1 MRLEKVKFLFT
12 TIFIIFLM
20 VACLMNG
27 FSQEETAPKSM
38 VRIVYFLPKN
48 SQAQP
53 NINVK
58 LDTWIKDVQQLY
70 ADGLKFHGFDRK
82 TFRLETDTNGKTVIH
97 HFHGQSDETHY
108 HQGTSSKVIKE
119 ISQRFD
125 GSKNIYLIV
134 VETNTFEGGRSCGR
148 ARNVSKMGGYALIP
162 AKGHCVAKDVV
173 VGLAAHELGHVFGL
187 KHDFRND
194 AYIMSYGWDLRQKI
208 SRCAAEWLSVHPYF
222 SPPQTDVDQSTTIKI
237 LFPIQE
243 VAPDKLRFRFHVSD
257 ADGLLQAQLHT
268 LTTAK
273 PVAAGSPELIACQSL
288 VGESRT
294 LTFVTNELTVR
305 PVEFVSLQVLDKKGN
320 VALIPVPIQRG
331 LTPGPKIRGP
341 WLWMIVPTGNRG
353 GADAAKS
360 DIDYLK
366 QASKGKITE
375 KQIAT
380 KGANAGETVGNK
392 TWTPGWLA
400 STGNNN
406 IQEMLKRIGL
416 RTNDVNN
423 HVAYGS
429 ITLMSPRKQKTTMFA
444 GSDDA
449 VKVWLNGQLVHNNPV
464 NRSSI
469 NYQDYFPVTLKQ
481 GRNVLLVAVYEKR
494 GEWSG
499 FFGFRNDKE

>member
-1 MRLEKVKFLFT
+1 
-12 TIFIIFLM
+12 
-20 VACLMNG
+20 MNG
-27 FSQEETAPKSM
+27 FSQEEIVPESM
-38 VRIVYFLPKN
+38 VRVVYFLPKN

-70 ADGLKFHGFDRK
+70 ANGLKFHGFDRK
-82 TFRLETDTNGKTVIH
+82 TFRLETDTNGKTFIH
-97 HFHGQSDETHY
+97 HFRGQSDETHY
-108 HQGTSSKVIKE
+108 HQRTSSKVIKE
-119 ISQRFD
+119 VSQRFD
-125 GSKNIYLIV
+125 GSKNVYLIA
-134 VETNTFEGGRSCGR
+134 VETMSFEGGRSCGR
-148 ARNVSKMGGYALIP
+148 ARSVSKMGGYAMIP
-162 AKGHCVAKDVV
+162 AKGYCVAKDVV

-194 AYIMSYGWDLRQKI
+194 AYIMSYGWNLRQKI
-208 SRCAAEWLSVHPYF
+208 SRCAAEWLNVHPYF
-222 SPPQTDVDQSTTIKI
+222 NPPQTDVDQSTVIKI
-237 LFPIQE
+237 SFPIEE
-243 VAPDKLRFRFHVSD
+243 VPPDKLRFRFHVSD
-257 ADGLLQAQLHT
+257 ADGLVQAQLHT
-268 LTTAK
+268 LTTAR
-273 PVAAGSPELIACQSL
+273 PVAAGSQELIAWQSL
-288 VGESRT
+288 VGENST
-294 LTFVTNELTVR
+294 VTFVTNELHVR
-305 PVEFVSLQVLDKKGN
+305 PVEVASLQVLDKKGN
-320 VALIPVPIQRG
+320 VSLIPVPIQQS

-341 WLWMIVPTGNRG
+341 WLWVIVSTGNRG

-366 QASKGKITE
+366 QTSKGKVTE

-380 KGANAGETVGNK
+380 NGATAGDTVGNK
-392 TWTPGWLA
+392 TWKPAWLA

-406 IQEMLKRIGL
+406 IQKMLRRIGL
-416 RTNDVNN
+416 WTIDVNN

-429 ITLMSPRKQKTTMFA
+429 ITLMSPKKQKTTMFA

-499 FFGFRNDKE
+499 FFGFRNDIE